1 MLLKVSGY
9 LSCLCK
15 PQLCCSNL
23 TFHYA
28 AICPN
33 KSSCQPQIVLWM
45 VLKAV
50 RGWGHGNVRVH
61 LVFVLVAEDAATAIG
76 G

>member
-1 MLLKVSGY
+1 
-9 LSCLCK
+9 
-15 PQLCCSNL
+15 
-23 TFHYA
+23 
-28 AICPN
+28 
-33 KSSCQPQIVLWM
+33 M

-61 LVFVLVAEDAATAIG
+61 LVFVLVAEDAPTAIG